1 MKTKFYSVFN
11 AKTKLILQNLT
22 PLRFFVG
29 CFCAFLISLFFILP
43 KNIAAQNPDPLPD
56 LETERLWKFQDS
68 IPILKANGE
77 AYPMAWAGG
86 LNAPQFSTLD
96 LNGDGTED
104 LFVFDRTSR
113 KITTFLARQNPNT
126 QNWEWDYAPDY
137 AHFFPNGS
145 DWYLLEDFNC
155 DGKPDIF
162 MAVPFG
168 IAVYKNIST
177 TQRLDFELF
186 SPLLFTQGLTGR
198 TNLDIDRTDIP
209 ALVDI
214 DDDGDLDLLNFQPAV
229 GGLVELQLNESRERG
244 FGCDSLLFRKIIKW
258 GDFVECDCETFVLGG
273 SSNCRT
279 EQLAHA
285 GSTLL
290 VFDANGDGKKDLLT
304 GDVGCPNLSLLLN
317 EGENV
322 QAQMRRVIPNFPQ
335 TNPVNLSFFPAAFY
349 QDVTFDGKKDLLV
362 SPNLYINEL
371 NLVDFERSIWL
382 YENQSTSP
390 NPNQNPQFSFISTQ
404 FLQEKMLDLG
414 EDTRPFLVDIDGDG
428 DKDLFVGVRGKLQ
441 NQNYRAR
448 LYFFENTPQ
457 GFWLKEEDFAAL
469 STQNL
474 QFLKPTFA
482 DIDQDGRADL
492 FFTAFDTES
501 RRSFL
506 YYLNANFFN
515 QTQNISQNLIK
526 IENSVVEIRI
536 LDEPFLYDTD
546 QDGDLDLLIGRFQ
559 GGIQVFENQGVGSN
573 SLPQWRAQTT
583 AFVSLLLGRRTALAI
598 GDLDGDLSDDLLV
611 ADAENGLVLYKNLK
625 SILENPL
632 ADAQTWREAAVKNWL
647 FHAPTQSA
655 VAPFFGEGVFPAL
668 FGNDIFLGTIGGGLL
683 HLQSSQAAFPP
694 PLPEGELRIF
704 PNPSSDVFR
713 ILSPK
718 AASVRVFNV
727 LGQEITTFELL
738 PNVAFDLQAQSW
750 ARGLYLMEVLSQEG
764 VKKSHKIL
772 RW

>member
-1 MKTKFYSVFN
+1 MMKQTPNSLKKPPSVPVKGWRGGLYCLLLLLF
-11 AKTKLILQNLT
+11 L
-22 PLRFFVG
+22 
-29 CFCAFLISLFFILP
+29 AFP
-43 KNIAAQNPDPLPD
+43 KNMVAQNPDTNPD
-56 LETERLWKFQDS
+56 LEAEWLWKFQDS

-77 AYPMAWAGG
+77 PYPIAWAGG

-96 LNGDGTED
+96 LNQDGIDD

-113 KITTFLARQNPNT
+113 KISTFIAQKNPET

-168 IAVYKNIST
+168 IAVYQNIST
-177 TQRLDFELF
+177 AQRLAFKLF

-244 FGCDSLLFRKIIKW
+244 FGCDSLLFRKILKW
-258 GDFVECDCETFVLGG
+258 GDFVECDCETFILGG

-279 EQLAHA
+279 EQLTHA

-290 VFDANGDGKKDLLT
+290 VFDANGDGKKDLLA

-322 QAQMRRVIPNFPQ
+322 QAQMRSVIVNFPE
-335 TNPVNLSFFPAAFY
+335 TNPVNLNFFPAAFY

-371 NLVDFERSIWL
+371 NLVDFERSVWL
-382 YENQSTSP
+382 YENRSMSA
-390 NPNQNPQFSFISTQ
+390 NPNQNPQFSFISKQ

-414 EDTRPFLVDIDGDG
+414 EDTRPFLVDIDKDG
-428 DKDLFVGVRGKLQ
+428 DKDLFIGVRGKLQ

-448 LYFFENTPQ
+448 LYFFENTGQ
-457 GFWLKEEDFAAL
+457 GFFLKNDDFAAL

-474 QFLKPTFA
+474 QYLKPTFA
-482 DIDQDGRADL
+482 DIDQDGKEDL
-492 FFTAFDTES
+492 FFIAFDTEN

-506 YYLNANFFN
+506 CYLNANFFDAP
-515 QTQNISQNLIK
+515 QNIAQNLVK
-526 IENSVVEIRI
+526 LQNQSVNIRV
-536 LDEPFLYDTD
+536 LDEPFLYDLD

-559 GGIQVFENQGVGSN
+559 GGIQVYENQGLGAN
-573 SLPQWRAQTT
+573 SLPNWVAQNT
-583 AFVSLLLGRRTALAI
+583 AFASLPAGRRTALAI
-598 GDLDGDLSDDLLV
+598 GDLNGDLVDDLVV
-611 ADAENGLVLYKNLK
+611 ADVENGLIFYPNLK
-625 SILENPL
+625 TILANPL
-632 ADAQTWREAAVKNWL
+632 ADAQTWQQAGIKNWL
-647 FHAPTQSA
+647 FHAPTQEA

-668 FGNDIFLGTIGGGLL
+668 FGGDLFLGTIGGGLL
-683 HLQSSQAAFPP
+683 HLQATKATFPE
-694 PLPEGELRIF
+694 PLPEDKVRIF
-704 PNPSSDVFR
+704 PNPSPDIFN

-718 AASVRVFNV
+718 AASARVFNV
-727 LGQEITTFELL
+727 LGQEMASFELL
-738 PNVAFDLQAQSW
+738 PNVPFELQAQAW
-750 ARGLYLMEVLSQEG
+750 AKGLYLMKIRQTGELH
-764 VKKSHKIL
+764 KSYKIL